1 MSKKTSISEFKEVLR
16 QGMIKNFQMAGY
28 LTPIMFFYKA
38 GQPIITEIPD
48 TFLVNSIGKVQLANI
63 IKKICGEPDTL
74 MAGMIIEAYGAKLD
88 GENAT
93 EETEAVLSGEK
104 RVKDIEG
111 RQDIIIMISSTP
123 EGEETISYVVDPET
137 KTVGE
142 EFAGA
147 GADQVAGTCSH
158 FFNWK
163 RTKTK
168 RQPLWLKGI
177 PNTTKIR
184 YTLNLILFDIT

>member
-1 MSKKTSISEFKEVLR
+1 MSKKTGISEFKEVLR

-147 GADQVAGTCSH
+147 GADQVAGTFSH

-163 RTKTK
+163 R
-168 RQPLWLKGI
+168 
-177 PNTTKIR
+177 N
-184 YTLNLILFDIT
+184 